1 MEDKKTKLRYLSP
14 ECEAFELER
23 ERIMLVDSDEYYY
36 QGAPDD

>member
-1 MEDKKTKLRYLSP
+1 MEKKQTNLNYLAP
-14 ECEAFELER
+14 ECEAFELEH